1 MSMLYL
7 IGGMLGRV
15 VAPIAQD
22 IFENKTE
29 TGRKL
34 AEKKFEK
41 QRKLSALE
49 YENKLAL
56 STHDHQEKL
65 NEMKAQFELNLKK
78 AEHQMQLQYSEWEK
92 ETFWKHCFPLRNPYE
107 VGGMQT
113 GLVSKIGTLLLPN
126 KQQIVPLRVI
136 TALKD
141 NTNEISATLNAN
153 ISLFLA
159 NYYSANSEHAIISD
173 IGAWKE
179 DIPINDA
186 SVNYLFRGLKGQPTL
201 VVVPTF
207 TDSGNTVKIKLWSWG
222 LGEDLQYPIGLNVG
236 WFDVD
241 TIRRQAQISQLKE
254 LFSILENAGIEY
266 PNENLKKNHSIAKMI
281 ENKSCNLS
289 QSDADYLYSVLM
301 GSIKEDE
308 ILKRAS
314 RKTNE
319 IISSIFSCTTAMY
332 ADAYH
337 LTNHGIKPQLP
348 YILPYMCLPKEF
360 LPIIRDYYITLVN
373 TGLVE
378 GIISR
383 DDAID
388 IEIDL
393 AEGIQKNN
401 SDDTIVKSLCDD
413 VRLLNQDTNGEVH
426 KQTVLRLRQLNN
438 NIKFIKS

>member
-65 NEMKAQFELNLKK
+65 DEMKAQFELNLKK

-113 GLVSKIGTLLLPN
+113 GQVSKIGTLLLPN

-179 DIPINDA
+179 D
-186 SVNYLFRGLKGQPTL
+186 FRGLKGQPTL

-254 LFSILENAGIEY
+254 FFSILENAGIEY

-281 ENKSCNLS
+281 ENKCCNLS

-308 ILKRAS
+308 ISKRAS

-438 NIKFIKS
+438 NIKFMKS

>member
-1 MSMLYL
+1 M
-7 IGGMLGRV
+7 
-15 VAPIAQD
+15 
-22 IFENKTE
+22 
-29 TGRKL
+29 
-34 AEKKFEK
+34 
-41 QRKLSALE
+41 
-49 YENKLAL
+49 
-56 STHDHQEKL
+56 
-65 NEMKAQFELNLKK
+65 
-78 AEHQMQLQYSEWEK
+78 
-92 ETFWKHCFPLRNPYE
+92 
-107 VGGMQT
+107 
-113 GLVSKIGTLLLPN
+113 
-126 KQQIVPLRVI
+126 
-136 TALKD
+136 
-141 NTNEISATLNAN
+141 
-153 ISLFLA
+153 
-159 NYYSANSEHAIISD
+159 
-173 IGAWKE
+173 
-179 DIPINDA
+179 
-186 SVNYLFRGLKGQPTL
+186 
-201 VVVPTF
+201 
-207 TDSGNTVKIKLWSWG
+207 WSWG

-254 LFSILENAGIEY
+254 FFSILENAGIEY

-438 NIKFIKS
+438 NIKFMKS

>member
-1 MSMLYL
+1 MAMEYL

-29 TGRKL
+29 LGREL

-41 QRKLSALE
+41 QKRLSALE

-56 STHDHQEKL
+56 SRHDHQEKL
-65 NEMKAQFELNLKK
+65 DEMKTQFELNLKK

-107 VGGMQT
+107 VGGMQNDQ
-113 GLVSKIGTLLLPN
+113 VSKISTLLLPN
-126 KQQIVPLRVI
+126 QKQIVPLRVI

-141 NTNEISATLNAN
+141 NANEISATLNAN

-179 DIPINDA
+179 DAPINDA

-207 TDSGNTVKIKLWSWG
+207 TDSGNIVKIKLWSWG

-241 TIRRQAQISQLKE
+241 TIRRQAQISQLRE
-254 LFSILENAGIEY
+254 FFSILEKAGIEY
-266 PNENLKKNHSIAKMI
+266 PNDNLKKNHSIAKMI
-281 ENKSCNLS
+281 ENKSSSLS

-301 GSIKEDE
+301 GPIKEEE

-319 IISSIFSCTTAMY
+319 IISSILSCTTAMY
-332 ADAYH
+332 GDAYH
-337 LTNHGIKPQLP
+337 LSNYGIKPQLP
-348 YILPYMCLPKEF
+348 YILPNISLPKEF
-360 LPIIRDYYITLVN
+360 LPVIRDYYITLVN

-378 GIISR
+378 GIISKSE
-383 DDAID
+383 AVD
-388 IEIDL
+388 IEMDL
-393 AEGIQKNN
+393 AEGIQLNTP
-401 SDDTIVKSLCDD
+401 DDSITKSICDD
-413 VRLLNQDTNGEVH
+413 VRLLNQDTSGEVH
-426 KQTVLRLRQLNN
+426 RQTILRLRQFNSSNKLVQQ
-438 NIKFIKS
+438 

>member
-113 GLVSKIGTLLLPN
+113 GQVSKIGTLLLPN

-254 LFSILENAGIEY
+254 FFSI
-266 PNENLKKNHSIAKMI
+266 
-281 ENKSCNLS
+281 
-289 QSDADYLYSVLM
+289 
-301 GSIKEDE
+301 
-308 ILKRAS
+308 
-314 RKTNE
+314 
-319 IISSIFSCTTAMY
+319 
-332 ADAYH
+332 
-337 LTNHGIKPQLP
+337 
-348 YILPYMCLPKEF
+348 
-360 LPIIRDYYITLVN
+360 
-373 TGLVE
+373 
-378 GIISR
+378 
-383 DDAID
+383 
-388 IEIDL
+388 
-393 AEGIQKNN
+393 
-401 SDDTIVKSLCDD
+401 
-413 VRLLNQDTNGEVH
+413 
-426 KQTVLRLRQLNN
+426 
-438 NIKFIKS
+438 

>member
-1 MSMLYL
+1 MAMEYL

-29 TGRKL
+29 LGREL

-41 QRKLSALE
+41 QRRLSALE

-56 STHDHQEKL
+56 SRHDHQEKL
-65 NEMKAQFELNLKK
+65 DEMKVQFELNLQK

-107 VGGMQT
+107 VGGMQN
-113 GLVSKIGTLLLPN
+113 GQVSKISTLLLPN
-126 KQQIVPLRVI
+126 KKQIVPLRVI

-179 DIPINDA
+179 DAPINDA

-207 TDSGNTVKIKLWSWG
+207 TDSGNIVKIKLWSWG

-254 LFSILENAGIEY
+254 FFSILENAGIEY
-266 PNENLKKNHSIAKMI
+266 PNDNLKKNHSIAKMI
-281 ENKSCNLS
+281 ENKSGSLP
-289 QSDADYLYSVLM
+289 QGDADYLYSVLM
-301 GSIKEDE
+301 GPIKEEE

-314 RKTNE
+314 LKTNE
-319 IISSIFSCTTAMY
+319 IISSILSCTTAMY
-332 ADAYH
+332 GDAYH
-337 LTNHGIKPQLP
+337 LSNHGIKPKLP
-348 YILPYMCLPKEF
+348 YILPNMSLPKEF
-360 LPIIRDYYITLVN
+360 LPVIRDYYITLIN

-378 GIISR
+378 GIISKTE
-383 DDAID
+383 AID
-388 IEIDL
+388 IEMDL
-393 AEGIQKNN
+393 AEGIQLNN
-401 SDDTIVKSLCDD
+401 SDNTITKSICDD
-413 VRLLNQDTNGEVH
+413 VRLLNQDTSGEVH
-426 KQTVLRLRQLNN
+426 KQTVLRLRQFSNN
-438 NIKFIKS
+438 NKLIQQ

>member
-1 MSMLYL
+1 MAMEYF

-29 TGRKL
+29 LGREL
-34 AEKKFEK
+34 AEKKIEK
-41 QRKLSALE
+41 QRRLSALE

-56 STHDHQEKL
+56 SKHNHQEKL
-65 NEMKAQFELNLKK
+65 DEMKAQFELNLKK

-113 GLVSKIGTLLLPN
+113 GQVSKIGTLLLPN
-126 KQQIVPLRVI
+126 KKQIVPLRVI

-141 NTNEISATLNAN
+141 STNEISSTLNAN

-179 DIPINDA
+179 DTPINDA
-186 SVNYLFRGLKGQPTL
+186 SINYLFRGLKGQPTL
-201 VVVPTF
+201 VLVPTF
-207 TDSGNTVKIKLWSWG
+207 TDSGNIVKIKLWSWG

-236 WFDVD
+236 WFDID

-254 LFSILENAGIEY
+254 FFSILENTGIEY
-266 PNENLKKNHSIAKMI
+266 PNDNLKKNHLIAKMI
-281 ENKSCNLS
+281 ENKSNNLS
-289 QSDADYLYSVLM
+289 QSDTDYLYSVLM
-301 GSIKEDE
+301 APIKEEE
-308 ILKRAS
+308 ILKRAN

-319 IISSIFSCTTAMY
+319 TISSILSCTTAMY
-332 ADAYH
+332 GDAYH
-337 LTNHGIKPQLP
+337 LSNHGIKPQLP
-348 YILPYMCLPKEF
+348 YILPNMCLPKEF
-360 LPIIRDYYITLVN
+360 LLVIRDYYITLIN

-378 GIISR
+378 GIISKAE
-383 DDAID
+383 AID
-388 IEIDL
+388 IEMDL
-393 AEGIQKNN
+393 AEGIQLNN
-401 SDDTIVKSLCDD
+401 SDDTITKSICDD
-413 VRLLNQDTNGEVH
+413 VRLLNQDTSGEVH
-426 KQTVLRLRQLNN
+426 KQTVLRLRQFNN
-438 NIKFIKS
+438 NNKLIQ

>member
-1 MSMLYL
+1 
-7 IGGMLGRV
+7 
-15 VAPIAQD
+15 
-22 IFENKTE
+22 
-29 TGRKL
+29 
-34 AEKKFEK
+34 
-41 QRKLSALE
+41 
-49 YENKLAL
+49 
-56 STHDHQEKL
+56 
-65 NEMKAQFELNLKK
+65 
-78 AEHQMQLQYSEWEK
+78 
-92 ETFWKHCFPLRNPYE
+92 
-107 VGGMQT
+107 
-113 GLVSKIGTLLLPN
+113 
-126 KQQIVPLRVI
+126 
-136 TALKD
+136 
-141 NTNEISATLNAN
+141 
-153 ISLFLA
+153 
-159 NYYSANSEHAIISD
+159 
-173 IGAWKE
+173 
-179 DIPINDA
+179 
-186 SVNYLFRGLKGQPTL
+186 
-201 VVVPTF
+201 
-207 TDSGNTVKIKLWSWG
+207 
-222 LGEDLQYPIGLNVG
+222 
-236 WFDVD
+236 
-241 TIRRQAQISQLKE
+241 
-254 LFSILENAGIEY
+254 
-266 PNENLKKNHSIAKMI
+266 MI

-319 IISSIFSCTTAMY
+319 IISSIFSCTTAMFPNLTAHFAKAAMY

-438 NIKFIKS
+438 NIKFMKS